1 MPTWPI
7 ADIRELLEPTLA
19 HLGYDI
25 YALEQSGSGGRTL
38 RIAID
43 RPEGVTI
50 DDCQRVSEVV
60 GPLLDQADLV
70 PGGRYDLEVSSP
82 GAERPL
88 RDRREYDRFVGHH
101 VNVRFRPADGAG
113 ETVIEG
119 DMVSVDDGGIA
130 VRGKRGEVHHLAW
143 NDILAARLAV
153 SF

>member
-7 ADIRELLEPTLA
+7 SSIRELLEPTLN
-19 HLGYDI
+19 HMGYEI
-25 YALEQSGSGGRTL
+25 YSIEQAGSSGRTL
-38 RIAID
+38 RVAID
-43 RPEGVTI
+43 RPEGITI
-50 DDCQRVSEVV
+50 DDCERVSQVV

-88 RDRREYDRFVGHH
+88 RERREYDRFVGHH
-101 VNVRFRPADGAG
+101 VNVRFRAADGGG
-113 ETVIEG
+113 EAVIEG
-119 DMVSVDDGGIA
+119 DMVSVDNAGIA

-143 NDILAARLAV
+143 EDIVAARLAI